1 MAIVIKFK
9 HLGFSKDKYLEVIKQ
24 LEIAGQGNPK
34 GRFYHVCY
42 GSDNEVDIL
51 DVWNNMEDF
60 EAFGETLIPIL
71 TAMNIQLGKPDIQ
84 EIFGVIIG

>member
-9 HLGFSKDKYLEVIKQ
+9 HLGFSRAKYHEVIKQ
-24 LEIAGQGNPK
+24 LENAGQGNPV

-42 GSDNEVDIL
+42 GNDNEVDIL
-51 DVWNNMEDF
+51 DVWDNREDF
-60 EAFGETLIPIL
+60 NAFGETLIPIL
-71 TAMNIQLGKPDIQ
+71 NAMDVQLGEPDIQ